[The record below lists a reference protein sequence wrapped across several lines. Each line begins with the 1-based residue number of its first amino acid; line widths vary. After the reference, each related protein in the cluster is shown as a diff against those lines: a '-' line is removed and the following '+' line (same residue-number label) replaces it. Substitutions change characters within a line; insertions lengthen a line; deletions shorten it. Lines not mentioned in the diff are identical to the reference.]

1 MSPVVLGFVLLILGL
16 LFGAVLGWLIARFTL
31 LKTMIP
37 RTELAHGF
45 VQKPLFEALQTQFD
59 LCRED
64 FQEKLEE
71 IKILTGEKAALQ
83 QSLTHFQEKLLSQKE
98 EVQALQERARLDFEN
113 LANRLLEEKSQKFT
127 AQNQQQ
133 LGELLNPLKER
144 IKEFEDNIDKRFREE
159 LEGRVT
165 MKKEIELLRELNQQL
180 SQDANNLVSALKG
193 GQKTQGD
200 WGEVQLEMLL
210 EKAGLEK
217 NIHYSA
223 QSSFADEEGKQ
234 KRPDFIIHL
243 PDDKHLIIDA
253 KVSLTAYEQFFNAD
267 SPDDQRKFLKAH
279 IDSIRNH
286 IKGLS
291 GKNYQQLYNIN
302 SPDYLL
308 LFVPIEPAFAVAL
321 KEDQRLFL
329 DALDQNIVIVT
340 TTTLLATMR
349 TVAYIWKQEKQ
360 KRSVLEIARQSGL
373 LYDRLCAFVDD
384 LKDIGARLSQAQD
397 SWQGAMNKL
406 SDAKRPGDTLIGRAE
421 KIKELGAKTSR
432 QLPDLS

>member
-1 MSPVVLGFVLLILGL
+1 MSPITLGLFLLILGL
-16 LFGAVLGWLIARFTL
+16 FIGALLGWLIARLSLSRTATTASDL
-31 LKTMIP
+31 EKNYVLKS
-37 RTELAHGF
+37 LH
-45 VQKPLFEALQTQFD
+45 EALQSQYD
-59 LCRED
+59 LCRD
-64 FQEKLEE
+64 DLQEKLEE
-71 IKILTGEKAALQ
+71 IKLLTAQSAAQQ
-83 QSLTHFQEKLLSQKE
+83 QSLTFFQEKLANQKE
-98 EVQALQERARLDFEN
+98 ELQALQERARLDFEN

-133 LGELLNPLKER
+133 LGDLLNPLREK

-159 LEGRVT
+159 LEGRVSL
-165 MKKEIELLRELNQQL
+165 KKEIEHLRELNQQL

-200 WGEVQLEMLL
+200 WGEVQLELLL

-223 QSSFADEEGKQ
+223 QSSFADEDGKQ

-243 PDDKHLIIDA
+243 PEDKHLIIDA
-253 KVSLTAYEQFFNAD
+253 KVSLTAYEQFFNAEN
-267 SPDDQRKFLKAH
+267 PEDQRRHLKAH

-286 IKGLS
+286 IKNLGS
-291 GKNYQQLYNIN
+291 KNYQQLYHIN

-308 LFVPIEPAFAVAL
+308 LFVPIEPAFALAL

-329 DALDQNIVIVT
+329 DALDQNIVLVT
-340 TTTLLATMR
+340 TSTLLATMR

-373 LYDRLCAFVDD
+373 LYDRLCTFVED
-384 LKDIGARLSQAQD
+384 LKNIGARLSQAQD
-397 SWQGAMNKL
+397 AWHDAMNKL

-421 KIKELGAKTSR
+421 KIKTLGAKTSR
-432 QLPDLS
+432 NLPPV